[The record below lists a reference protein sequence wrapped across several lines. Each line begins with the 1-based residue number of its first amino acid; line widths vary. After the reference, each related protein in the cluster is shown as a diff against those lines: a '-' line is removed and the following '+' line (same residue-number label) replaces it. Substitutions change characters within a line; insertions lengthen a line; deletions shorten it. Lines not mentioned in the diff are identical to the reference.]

1 MAMGKKRARQQRLWI
16 AAGELPRTKGH
27 VFYDRV
33 NEILEKEG
41 FDKFA
46 EAECLKFY
54 KSEEIGRP
62 SIAPGVYFRML
73 IVGYFEGID
82 SERGIAYARVG
93 FAVLT
98 GILGPEPGGADT
110 GSFHAVADAPVDEP
124 GDTLMLAPGFS
135 EPLDG
140 RLITCILPPRSLHAP
155 LYRSPA

>member
-1 MAMGKKRARQQRLWI
+1 VVVDWI
-16 AAGELPRTKGH
+16 HGVGQEEGQTNFFLGRDHSVAGAHAAPFLS
-27 VFYDRV
+27 F
-33 NEILEKEG
+33 I
-41 FDKFA
+41 
-46 EAECLKFY
+46 
-54 KSEEIGRP
+54 
-62 SIAPGVYFRML
+62 
-73 IVGYFEGID
+73 GYFEGID